1 MMKITRDIYYLIA
14 SHILDN
20 VHKNEYTGTFSTDD
34 NTFNFRIIYDYD
46 DDNDELL
53 YARFMLYVNGLSCCI
68 VNNFNK
74 DLLAEVINDIK
85 ANLQ

>member
-14 SHILDN
+14 TYILDN
-20 VHKNEYTGTFSTDD
+20 VHKNEYTGTFSADD
-34 NTFNFRIIYDYD
+34 NTFNFKVIYDYD
-46 DDNDELL
+46 DNNDVLL
-53 YARFMLYVNGLSCCI
+53 YARFMLYVDGLTCCI

-85 ANLQ
+85 VDLE

>member
-1 MMKITRDIYYLIA
+1 MKITRDIYYLIA

-20 VHKNEYTGTFSTDD
+20 VHKNEYIGTFSVDD
-34 NTFNFRIIYDYD
+34 NTFNFRIVYDYD

-85 ANLQ
+85 ADLE

>member
-20 VHKNEYTGTFSTDD
+20 VHKNEYTGAFSIDD

-85 ANLQ
+85 ADLE

>member
-20 VHKNEYTGTFSTDD
+20 VHKNEYNSTFSTED
-34 NTFNFRIIYDYD
+34 NTFNFKIIYDYD

-85 ANLQ
+85 ECTC

>member
-1 MMKITRDIYYLIA
+1 MMKITRDFYYLIA
-14 SHILDN
+14 AQILDN
-20 VHKNEYTGTFSTDD
+20 VHKNEYNGTFSTED
-34 NTFNFRIIYDYD
+34 NTFNFKIIYDYD

-85 ANLQ
+85 ADLQ